1 MKQARYLE
9 KDIADRL
16 KAEGRTS
23 YASKSIG
30 TRWARIKQVLQIK
43 QDDLLDE
50 DMSDW
55 HEGDVRGMIR
65 PTTFKFLPSIGRG
78 SHAGYCESR
87 P

>member
-1 MKQARYLE
+1 MDSDDELIVQMKQARYLE

-16 KAEGRTS
+16 KAEGRTN

-50 DMSDW
+50 DMSEW
-55 HEGDVRGMIR
+55 HEGDVGGVILSKR
-65 PTTFKFLPSIGRG
+65 S
-78 SHAGYCESR
+78 
-87 P
+87 